1 LEENPVHPFRAR
13 HSVQEHIS
21 GNSIEHPPSM
31 PRTKSSFLITILA
44 VALFSS
50 QAVFSKAGVQSF
62 ASLPKPVSVT
72 WTGSAFIASSRD
84 GITKLVNVGIDGS
97 VQPFATSF
105 TGEGEVYVAVSPGQA
120 GFPAGELFLCSGDSV
135 YEVDPSGA
143 SSRLVSTPAK
153 GTTINF
159 LAFDGDGSWGF
170 LLYALGTGGQLWA
183 IDPSGRANLVTNLGA
198 GLTPEG
204 IAVAPPAFGKFAGDM
219 LVSMEGSHSVVA
231 IPRSDPS
238 NFTTLANFPGEAPER
253 VMLIPANSDLFLAK
267 YDQGVI
273 VRMNSSAFSSYAGS
287 LLVITEGEAG
297 QTGSINILKAAGSNV
312 TVVKVFQDPA
322 SPHFEGAA
330 FVPTQLAT
338 AVITTSTGVTTGVTT
353 STLYAGLATA
363 AAAVVVAV
371 VLVVIRGRR
380 AGRG

>member
-1 LEENPVHPFRAR
+1 
-13 HSVQEHIS
+13 
-21 GNSIEHPPSM
+21 M
-31 PRTKSSFLITILA
+31 PGSKSSFLITILA

-50 QAVFSKAGVQSF
+50 QVVFSKVDVQSF

-84 GITKLVNVGIDGS
+84 GITKLVKVGTNGS

-105 TGEGEVYVAVSPGQA
+105 TGEGEVYVAVSPGEA
-120 GFPAGELFLCSGDSV
+120 GFPAGELFLCSGDSIYV
-135 YEVDPSGA
+135 VDSSGA
-143 SSRLVSTPAK
+143 SAKLFSTPAK

-159 LAFDGDGSWGF
+159 LTFDSDGPWGF

-183 IDPSGRANLVTNLGA
+183 IDSNGRASLVTKLGDN
-198 GLTPEG
+198 LTPEG

-219 LVSMEGSHSVVA
+219 LVSMESSHNVVA
-231 IPRSDPS
+231 IPRSNSS

-273 VRMNSSAFSSYAGS
+273 VRLNSSAFSGYASS

-297 QTGSINILKAAGSNV
+297 QTGSINVLKAAGSNV
-312 TVVKVFQDPA
+312 TVTRVFQDPA

-330 FVPTQLAT
+330 FVPAQLAT
-338 AVITTSTGVTTGVTT
+338 AVITTSTGVNT
-353 STLYAGLATA
+353 STLYVGLATA
-363 AAAVVVAV
+363 AVAVVVAV
-371 VLVVIRGRR
+371 VLAVIRGRR

>member
-1 LEENPVHPFRAR
+1 
-13 HSVQEHIS
+13 
-21 GNSIEHPPSM
+21 M
-31 PRTKSSFLITILA
+31 PRSKELLMFTMLIVVL
-44 VALFSS
+44 LSS
-50 QAVFSKAGVQSF
+50 QAVSSKVGVQSF

-72 WTGSAFIASSRD
+72 WTGSVFIGSSRD
-84 GITKLVNVGIDGS
+84 GVTKLVKVGTDGS

-135 YEVDPSGA
+135 YELDSSGA
-143 SSRLVSTPAK
+143 SAKLFSTPAK

-159 LAFDGDGSWGF
+159 LAFDNDGSWGF

-183 IDPSGRANLVTNLGA
+183 IDSNGRASLVTKLGD

-219 LVSMEGSHSVVA
+219 LVSMESSHNVVA
-231 IPRSDPS
+231 IPRSNPS
-238 NFTTLANFPGEAPER
+238 NFTTLATFPGEAPER

-273 VRMNSSAFSSYAGS
+273 ARINSSAFSSYAGS

-297 QTGSINILKAAGSNV
+297 QTGSINVLKAAGSNV
-312 TVVKVFQDPA
+312 TVAKVFQDPS

-338 AVITTSTGVTTGVTT
+338 AVITTSTGSTSVTT

-363 AAAVVVAV
+363 AAVVVVAV

>member
-1 LEENPVHPFRAR
+1 
-13 HSVQEHIS
+13 
-21 GNSIEHPPSM
+21 M

-72 WTGSAFIASSRD
+72 WTGSAFISSSRD
-84 GITKLVNVGIDGS
+84 GVTKLVKVDTSDS

-105 TGEGEVYVAVSPGQA
+105 TGAGEVYVAVSPGQA

-135 YEVDPSGA
+135 YEVDSSGA
-143 SSRLVSTPAK
+143 SAKLFSTPAK

-159 LAFDGDGSWGF
+159 LAFDSDGSWGF

-183 IDPSGRANLVTNLGA
+183 IDSNGRANLVTNLG
-198 GLTPEG
+198 GNLTPEG
-204 IAVAPPAFGKFAGDM
+204 ISVAPSAFGNYAGDM

-231 IPRSDPS
+231 IPKSNPS
-238 NFTTLANFPGEAPER
+238 NFTTVANFPGEAPER

-273 VRMNSSAFSSYAGS
+273 ARMNSSAFSNYAGS

-297 QTGSINILKAAGSNV
+297 QTGSINVLKAAGGNV

-338 AVITTSTGVTTGVTT
+338 AVMTTSTGATTGITT
-353 STLYAGLATA
+353 ATLYAGLATA
-363 AAAVVVAV
+363 RAAGGVAV

-380 AGRG
+380 ARRG

>member
-1 LEENPVHPFRAR
+1 
-13 HSVQEHIS
+13 
-21 GNSIEHPPSM
+21 M
-31 PRTKSSFLITILA
+31 PRSKELLLITMLG
-44 VALFSS
+44 VVLLSS
-50 QAVFSKAGVQSF
+50 QVVFSKVGVQSF

-84 GITKLVNVGIDGS
+84 GVTKLVKVGTDGS

-120 GFPAGELFLCSGDSV
+120 GFPAGELFLCSGDSI
-135 YEVDPSGA
+135 YELDSSGA
-143 SSRLVSTPAK
+143 SAKLVSTPAK

-159 LAFDGDGSWGF
+159 LAFDNDGSWGF
-170 LLYALGTGGQLWA
+170 LLYALGAGGQLWA
-183 IDPSGRANLVTNLGA
+183 IDSSGRASLITKLADN
-198 GLTPEG
+198 LTPEG
-204 IAVAPPAFGKFAGDM
+204 LAVAPPAFGKFAGDM
-219 LVSMEGSHSVVA
+219 LVSMEGSHSVLA
-231 IPRSDPS
+231 IPRSNPS
-238 NFTTLANFPGEAPER
+238 NFTTVANFPGEAPER
-253 VMLIPANSDLFLAK
+253 VMLIPANSDLFVAK

-273 VRMNSSAFSSYAGS
+273 ARMNSSAFSSYAGS

-297 QTGSINILKAAGSNV
+297 QTGSINVLKAAGSNV

-380 AGRG
+380 GGRG

>member
-1 LEENPVHPFRAR
+1 
-13 HSVQEHIS
+13 
-21 GNSIEHPPSM
+21 M
-31 PRTKSSFLITILA
+31 PRSKELLMFTMLTVVL
-44 VALFSS
+44 LSS
-50 QAVFSKAGVQSF
+50 QAVSSKVGVQSF

-72 WTGSAFIASSRD
+72 WTGSVLIGSSRD
-84 GITKLVNVGIDGS
+84 GVTKLVEVGTDGS

-105 TGEGEVYVAVSPGQA
+105 TGGGEVYVAVSPGQA

-135 YEVDPSGA
+135 YELDSSGA
-143 SSRLVSTPAK
+143 SAKVFATPAK

-159 LAFDGDGSWGF
+159 LAFDDDGSWGF

-183 IDPSGRANLVTNLGA
+183 IDPSGLASLVTNLGA

-219 LVSMEGSHSVVA
+219 LVSTEGSHSVVA

-238 NFTTLANFPGEAPER
+238 NFTTPANFPGEAPER

-273 VRMNSSAFSSYAGS
+273 VRMNSSAFSGYAGS
-287 LLVITEGEAG
+287 ILVITEGEAG
-297 QTGSINILKAAGSNV
+297 QTGSINVLRAGGSNV
-312 TVVKVFQDPA
+312 TVAKVFQDPA

-330 FVPTQLAT
+330 FVPARLAT
-338 AVITTSTGVTTGVTT
+338 AVITTNTGVTT
-353 STLYAGLATA
+353 STPYTGLAA
-363 AAAVVVAV
+363 VAVAVVVLVAV
-371 VLVVIRGRR
+371 VLVVMRGRPV
-380 AGRG
+380 GRG